1 MWGILRKDLNMVR
14 EDGDEAKKIPQ
25 ISTKASISM
34 IRKTGMASS
43 LGLAATSIKAT
54 TKTMNE
60 RDTEKCTGLMVL
72 FTLETGLKESNME
85 GER

>member
-1 MWGILRKDLNMVR
+1 MVR

-43 LGLAATSIKAT
+43 LGQAAIFIKAT

-60 RDTEKCTGLMVL
+60 KDMERCTGLMVL
-72 FTLETGLKESNME
+72 STLEIGLKESSME